1 MYSVGMLD
9 KGMLHVL
16 GRMERD
22 GVRFHYTTKSDAQF
36 KTDELFISGSFHLII
51 FEPWLSEGN

>member
-1 MYSVGMLD
+1 MGMLD
-9 KGMLHVL
+9 KGMLHAL
-16 GRMERD
+16 GSMERA
-22 GVRFHYTTKSDAQF
+22 GVTFHCTTKNHAQF